1 MEKIQDVLKKIKPLK
16 IELALVKEE
25 YKKTNA
31 SIDKF
36 SKEINLINSKRERL
50 WCDLKKLY
58 NFFEELGNI
67 SEIKYSDFK
76 KESSILS
83 EDSLEISMKATN
95 IERIEHQLNDLKIHG
110 FGDYTKMFFWEGLNG
125 ARKAYENNVNIEK
138 KLENYLKEIKII
150 EIDLKKYKGNLDL
163 KRDYIILCEK
173 ITIEYRNLINE
184 ISDFLEEK
192 IFPELEI
199 IKLFLLAHSIKNEV
213 IFGKLDKETKIIP
226 TKVANLSES
235 IYRKHYLFIQNTF
248 LLFQIVQNFFSQDVI
263 TNLISLTDN
272 NLEEEKINNM
282 TKVEIKIKCIREQKE
297 KVSEDII
304 YGGN

>member
-1 MEKIQDVLKKIKPLK
+1 MQRIQNVLDKIKPLK
-16 IELALVKEE
+16 LELTFVKDE
-25 YKKTNA
+25 YRKTNN

-50 WCDLKKLY
+50 WSDLKKLY
-58 NFFEELGNI
+58 NFLEELGNI
-67 SEIKYSDFK
+67 SEIKYLNFK

-83 EDSLEISMKATN
+83 EDSLEISIKTN
-95 IERIEHQLNDLKIHG
+95 NIQRIEQQLSDLKIHG
-110 FGDYTKMFFWEGLNG
+110 VGDYTKMFFWEGLNG
-125 ARKAYENNVNIEK
+125 ARKAYENNTDVEK
-138 KLENYLKEIKII
+138 KLENYLKEIKVI
-150 EIDLKKYKGNLDL
+150 EVDLKKYKGNLDL

-213 IFGKLDKETKIIP
+213 IFGNLDKETKITP
-226 TKVANLSES
+226 TKVVNLSES

-263 TNLISLTDN
+263 TSLISLTDN

-282 TKVEIKIKCIREQKE
+282 TKVEIKMKCIREQKE